1 MKKLS
6 PTQHGY
12 LDYATV
18 LLFLLAPSVLG
29 LTAMA
34 ATISYVLAAVHL
46 VLTLLTD
53 FPLGI
58 YKVIPFSIHG
68 WVERLV
74 GPVLILLPFILGFTG
89 TALAFYVVVGIVII
103 LAGLITDYQDTLK
116 PV

>member
-18 LLFLLAPSVLG
+18 FLFLLVPSVLG
-29 LTAMA
+29 LTGMA
-34 ATISYVLAAVHL
+34 ATISYVLAGVHL
-46 VLTLLTD
+46 LVTLLTG

-58 YKVIPFSIHG
+58 YKLIPYSIHG

-74 GPVLILLPFILGFTG
+74 GPVLVLLPFVLGFTG
-89 TALAFYVVVGIVII
+89 VALAFFVIAGIVII
-103 LAGLITDYQDTLK
+103 VAGLITDYQTSTN
-116 PV
+116 